1 MAIWAEIKKAL
12 NSTLGTNS
20 FKSLD
25 TLLTSA
31 ITSARDD
38 INANVNTAK
47 RYAENSQNHTA
58 TNNYGSKTGFLSQ
71 KLTYLINLLE
81 DSTYGLSTIKNQ
93 TNKLNKT
100 AKSQIIK
107 VGTGGTQT
115 VNLPANSSLIG
126 IVVSYDEDPSRYGY
140 PSISSITADGAEITP
155 INCNSF
161 SGDSSGASHYIFS
174 GLQCSSKISIV
185 CEVSSSH
192 GSYGGQGR
200 FCIMY
205 NQ

>member
-12 NSTLGTNS
+12 NSTLGTSS

-25 TLLTSA
+25 ALLTSA
-31 ITSARDD
+31 ITSARDN
-38 INANVNTAK
+38 INTNVNTTK
-47 RYAENSQNHTA
+47 TYAQNSQNYTT
-58 TNNYGSKTGFLSQ
+58 TNNTGSKTGILSQ
-71 KLTYLINLLE
+71 KLTYLISLLE
-81 DSTYGLSTIKNQ
+81 NGTYGLSAIKNQ

-126 IVVSYDEDPSRYGY
+126 IVVSYEYDTSDYGS
-140 PSISSITADGAEITP
+140 PSISSIPADGAGISP
-155 INCNSF
+155 INCYNF
-161 SGDSSGASHYIFS
+161 NGNSSGSYHYIFG

-185 CEVSSSH
+185 CKVDSAGGISSE
-192 GSYGGQGR
+192 QGT

>member
-1 MAIWAEIKKAL
+1 MGRNKKAL
-12 NSTLGTNS
+12 NSTLGTSS

-25 TLLTSA
+25 ALLTSA
-31 ITSARDD
+31 ITSARDN
-38 INANVNTAK
+38 INTNVNTTK
-47 RYAENSQNHTA
+47 TYAQNSQNYTT
-58 TNNYGSKTGFLSQ
+58 TNNTGSKTGILSQ
-71 KLTYLINLLE
+71 KLTYLISLLE
-81 DSTYGLSTIKNQ
+81 NGTYGLSAIKNQ

-126 IVVSYDEDPSRYGY
+126 IVVSYEYDTSDYGS
-140 PSISSITADGAEITP
+140 PSISSITADGAGISP
-155 INCNSF
+155 INCYNF
-161 SGDSSGASHYIFS
+161 NGNSSGSYHYIFG

-185 CEVSSSH
+185 CKVDSAGGISSE
-192 GSYGGQGR
+192 QGT

>member
-12 NSTLGTNS
+12 NSTLGTSS

-31 ITSARDD
+31 ITSARDN
-38 INANVNTAK
+38 INTNVNTTK
-47 RYAENSQNHTA
+47 TYAENSQNHTA

-140 PSISSITADGAEITP
+140 PSISSITADGARISP
-155 INCNSF
+155 INCYSF
-161 SGDSSGASHYIFS
+161 SGDSSGAYHYIFG

-185 CEVSSSH
+185 CKVDSGRGSSSE
-192 GSYGGQGR
+192 QGT